1 MDMHEELVK
10 WVRKMG
16 YTGSIPENLSCI
28 CNNSTRLLWEDLIRN
43 CCPKQEVER
52 IRRDI
57 ILHRLNSKSLDEQDH
72 FPYKNKEIEIY
83 KQKQH
88 LEFRLKTLKSNIR
101 EKKLLFEGL
110 TNKCILKDVSVKA
123 LDEKIDEC
131 EQRRF
136 LLDCKQKQV
145 QLQISQV
152 EDMLVKLKNVT
163 PIEGRDDSKSQNIN
177 ETLEHCAVKLEKMIL
192 EEQILKWEKLPK
204 APADVSQSTRK
215 DPKHESSIA
224 MFLSMR
230 ERENFDEI
238 TNSCKKQHQQSSK
251 TISKTHIKVKQR
263 LFDTSRVIIQNSDKT
278 ISDCDTSNFHILST
292 ISDMEATPERT
303 IDISKCESLGLLPN
317 NFLEDLKEDQ
327 SFLSSYANSEILDN
341 MFTPLVAG
349 ISERFSF
356 KIPKTLQKKSES
368 NKTKLYKNSSVNKLV
383 EELLHNNNQ
392 ELIFQV
398 LEKQKESLK
407 EKFLELSV
415 QDSEADEN
423 IVKVTDED
431 VSKLHY
437 VHIETELNIVKQ
449 KGELKELVMKIG
461 RKKMH
466 LLASFELKPN
476 RIKLEEWLEAYLN
489 QIALDSSINAI
500 KKQLR
505 EVNASKSQHSDDND
519 LNVLASKK
527 LKIKTEIAN
536 KMKLIQWMVEMLR
549 ESHETI
555 AVTRETVQNS
565 LWQLRA
571 LTLNTDWMNPLLGD
585 ITSVELQV
593 FQKFPLNFYR
603 RCSHTDPEVFYRD
616 LCSGNLPD
624 VSEISSRD
632 LQMLIEILR
641 SPLQPP
647 EVLLLDF
654 LKSKRMLECLRD
666 IKQRQH
672 KQDFLPENFRKYSLE
687 DLKTQESYLDYAVD
701 KLKSLMLSSSAAKT
715 LGVGDWVKQT
725 MEIWS
730 EMPYKDFISVKRE
743 VEGHG
748 FQYYKKRLA
757 RFL

>member
-1 MDMHEELVK
+1 MDMHEDLVR

-16 YTGSIPENLSCI
+16 YNGSIPENLSCI
-28 CNNSTRLLWEDLIRN
+28 CNNSTRLLWEDLMQN

-72 FPYKNKEIEIY
+72 FPYKNKEIELY
-83 KQKQH
+83 KQKQQ
-88 LEFRLKTLKSNIR
+88 LELRLKTLKSNIR
-101 EKKLLFEGL
+101 EKKLLLEGL
-110 TNKCILKDVSVKA
+110 TNKCLLKDVSVKV
-123 LDEKIDEC
+123 LDEKIDER

-136 LLDCKQKQV
+136 LLDCKQEQV
-145 QLQISQV
+145 LLQISQV
-152 EDMLVKLKNVT
+152 EDMLVKFKNVT
-163 PIEGRDDSKSQNIN
+163 PIEWGDDSNSQNIN
-177 ETLEHCAVKLEKMIL
+177 GILEHCAAKLEKMIL
-192 EEQILKWEKLPK
+192 EEQVLKWEKLPK

-215 DPKHESSIA
+215 VSKHESSIA
-224 MFLSMR
+224 MFLSVR

-238 TNSCKKQHQQSSK
+238 THSCRKQRQPPSK
-251 TISKTHIKVKQR
+251 TIPKTHNKVKQR
-263 LFDTSRVIIQNSDKT
+263 LFDTSKVIIQNSDKT
-278 ISDCDTSNFHILST
+278 ISDCDTSCFHILST
-292 ISDMEATPERT
+292 LSETSVTPERNNDT
-303 IDISKCESLGLLPN
+303 SKSESLGLLPD

-327 SFLSSYANSEILDN
+327 SFLSSYASSQILEN
-341 MFTPLVAG
+341 VFTPSVAVT
-349 ISERFSF
+349 SERFSF
-356 KIPKTLQKKSES
+356 KVPRTLPKKSES
-368 NKTKLYKNSSVNKLV
+368 NKTKLYKNSSVNKPLG
-383 EELLHNNNQ
+383 ELLHSNNR

-407 EKFLELSV
+407 GKFLELLI
-415 QDSEADEN
+415 QDSQADEN
-423 IVKVTDED
+423 VAKVTDED
-431 VSKLHY
+431 VTKLHH
-437 VHIETELNIVKQ
+437 VHVETALNIVKQ

-461 RKKMH
+461 QKKMR
-466 LLASFELKPN
+466 LLTSIELKSN
-476 RIKLEEWLEAYLN
+476 RIELEEWLEAYLS
-489 QIALDSSINAI
+489 QIALDSSIVAI

-536 KMKLIQWMVEMLR
+536 KMKLIQWVVEMLR

-555 AVTRETVQNS
+555 AVTREAVQNC

-571 LTLNTDWMNPLLGD
+571 LTLNTDWMNPLLGN
-585 ITSVELQV
+585 IASVELQI

-603 RCSHTDPEVFYRD
+603 RCSHTNPEMFYRD

-624 VSEISSRD
+624 VSEISSKD

-641 SPLQPP
+641 SPLKPP

-654 LKSKRMLECLRD
+654 LKSKRMLECLRN

-672 KQDFLPENFRKYSLE
+672 KSFLPENFRKYSLE
-687 DLKTQESYLDYAVD
+687 DLKMQESYLDYAVD
-701 KLKSLMLSSSAAKT
+701 KLKSLMLSSSATKT

-730 EMPYKDFISVKRE
+730 EMPFKDLISVKRE